1 MSQPEGFIDTNDK
14 SKVCKLR
21 KSIYGL
27 KQSWREWFSLLHIAL
42 SEMMNFQPV
51 TNDPCLYYSSNREVI
66 LLIYVDDILIDSKY
80 NSRINSTISEL
91 SQLCKLK
98 NLGMQILFLEF
109 KFKEIGTLEK
119 RN

>member
-1 MSQPEGFIDTNDK
+1 M
-14 SKVCKLR
+14 
-21 KSIYGL
+21 
-27 KQSWREWFSLLHIAL
+27 HIAL